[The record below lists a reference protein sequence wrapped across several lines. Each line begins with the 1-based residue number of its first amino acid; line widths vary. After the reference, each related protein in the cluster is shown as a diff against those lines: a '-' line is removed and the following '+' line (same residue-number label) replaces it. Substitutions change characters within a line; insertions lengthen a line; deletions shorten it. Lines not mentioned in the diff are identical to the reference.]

1 MTIDSNR
8 LLLELE
14 KQRREV
20 NRNIINP
27 AIPQLSLDALT
38 PMLNMVAQG
47 RKAYLCGLLDIA
59 GKAGGRAPSDE
70 QVETLRKLRMTYE
83 ELVSAANALE
93 TAIQRD
99 YLDVIPS
106 RR

>member
-1 MTIDSNR
+1 
-8 LLLELE
+8 
-14 KQRREV
+14 
-20 NRNIINP
+20 
-27 AIPQLSLDALT
+27 
-38 PMLNMVAQG
+38 
-47 RKAYLCGLLDIA
+47 
-59 GKAGGRAPSDE
+59 
-70 QVETLRKLRMTYE
+70 MTYE

>member
-38 PMLNMVAQG
+38 PMLNMVAQA
-47 RKAYLCGLLDIA
+47 RKDYLCGLLEIA
-59 GKAGGRAPSDE
+59 GKAGGCAPSDE
-70 QVETLRKLRMTYE
+70 QVERLRLREPLRGKEPKAHTHSPNPMRTHRI
-83 ELVSAANALE
+83 AL
-93 TAIQRD
+93 
-99 YLDVIPS
+99 
-106 RR
+106 

>member
-38 PMLNMVAQG
+38 PMLNMVAQA

-59 GKAGGRAPSDE
+59 GQAGGRAPSDE